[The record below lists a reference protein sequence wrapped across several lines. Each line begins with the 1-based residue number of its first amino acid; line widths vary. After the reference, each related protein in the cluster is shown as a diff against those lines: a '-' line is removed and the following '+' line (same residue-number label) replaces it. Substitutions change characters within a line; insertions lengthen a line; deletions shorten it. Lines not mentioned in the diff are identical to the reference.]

1 MTGLAPI
8 SDAAAVGANSAVA
21 ANSGT
26 TSTVQSAG
34 SQRPADFS
42 SVLNATSNAPQTA
55 PGETPGK
62 NVVIA
67 LSTSSRPQKTSTAQ
81 ANSLG
86 PVAQARVTVSA
97 AAPVAVLSALSAA
110 ASSPVPPP
118 VPPATAASLEPAAAA
133 SESSAAASAAI
144 AAQAVAS
151 ASVQAHAADRADAT
165 QRAAISLV
173 DAAASKIVGAALPA
187 TTVAAD
193 DSAAAQTVLTQTGP
207 PNGNAN
213 GNADGDLSAAQ
224 SATSVDQDAALQSGT
239 EVAATISSAVA
250 LSAAGNRAPGD
261 ASQVAAAR
269 ADSAQANAGQS
280 DSASLAVAAS
290 MASGAKPA
298 ATPQPVPKVEPPL
311 TVLPAQFPALP
322 KQNPAQPLPR
332 AATTAA
338 PSVRGGP
345 NSRPIS
351 QAIAPETVAANSTA
365 ANASLQKAISDAR
378 DKLVQAID
386 ADLQAEIS
394 AAPSKAIASADPAS
408 GEGGNPVGQNPANS
422 SFNSGAQDLLK
433 QYGDAATGV
442 ATNASGISSELDAL
456 SANNAPSA
464 VAKAAALVATAADPA
479 VRVLPDAS
487 QQAANAATAPTV
499 AQAVSTTTTST
510 SAARPEPA
518 PPSPL
523 PQTLPQSLNDVA
535 KAGELYQ
542 RVGGSEMHIAMETD
556 LLGSVDLRATMHQ
569 SALSAT
575 IGVTRAD
582 VQALL
587 ANELPALQHALADKN
602 FHVEQ
607 ISVLNNSVGG
617 RAGSGGEQQAPAQN
631 QHPFA
636 PRGGFPA
643 NATGA
648 GAAGASSHAED
659 MRAIAGASTM
669 STAARAWSDDG
680 GRISVHV

>member
-21 ANSGT
+21 ASSGAA
-26 TSTVQSAG
+26 STAQSAD

-42 SVLNATSNAPQTA
+42 AVLGATANVRQTTPTAAPEKNAAVAAPD
-55 PGETPGK
+55 
-62 NVVIA
+62 
-67 LSTSSRPQKTSTAQ
+67 SSRPQKAPASHT
-81 ANSLG
+81 NSLAPG
-86 PVAQARVTVSA
+86 AAARLDAPVAT
-97 AAPVAVLSALSAA
+97 PVAVLSARTAA
-110 ASSPVPPP
+110 ASAPVPSP
-118 VPPATAASLEPAAAA
+118 VPPATAASLDLAPTA

-144 AAQAVAS
+144 AA
-151 ASVQAHAADRADAT
+151 
-165 QRAAISLV
+165 
-173 DAAASKIVGAALPA
+173 ASKIVDAALAA
-187 TTVAAD
+187 TTVAAN
-193 DSAAAQTVLTQTGP
+193 DSTAAQTALTQAGL
-207 PNGNAN
+207 PNGN

-224 SATSVDQDAALQSGT
+224 SATSFDQDTALQASSGI
-239 EVAATISSAVA
+239 AATVSSAVA
-250 LSAAGNRAPGD
+250 LAAAGNRAQAD
-261 ASQVAAAR
+261 ASQVDAAR
-269 ADSAQANAGQS
+269 ADSAQASAGQS
-280 DSASLAVAAS
+280 DSANSAATAS
-290 MASGAKPA
+290 TTSGAKPA

-311 TVLPAQFPALP
+311 TVLPAQIPASP
-322 KQNPAQPLPR
+322 KQNPAPAPAQ

-338 PSVRGGP
+338 PFVRGGQS
-345 NSRPIS
+345 SRPVS

-365 ANASLQKAISDAR
+365 ANASLQKAIADAR

-386 ADLQAEIS
+386 ANLQAEIS
-394 AAPSKAIASADPAS
+394 AAPTKAISSANPAS
-408 GEGGNPVGQNPANS
+408 GGDGNPAGQNPANS

-442 ATNASGISSELDAL
+442 ATNASGISSELDAP
-456 SANNAPSA
+456 SANNSPSA
-464 VAKAAALVATAADPA
+464 LTKAAALVGAATDPA

-487 QQAANAATAPTV
+487 QQAATAATAPT
-499 AQAVSTTTTST
+499 ASQAVSTTSA
-510 SAARPEPA
+510 SANAARPEPP

-523 PQTLPQSLNDVA
+523 PQSLPQSLNDVA
-535 KAGELYQ
+535 KASELYQ

-569 SALSAT
+569 SALTAT

-643 NATGA
+643 SATGA
-648 GAAGASSHAED
+648 EAAAAASHAED